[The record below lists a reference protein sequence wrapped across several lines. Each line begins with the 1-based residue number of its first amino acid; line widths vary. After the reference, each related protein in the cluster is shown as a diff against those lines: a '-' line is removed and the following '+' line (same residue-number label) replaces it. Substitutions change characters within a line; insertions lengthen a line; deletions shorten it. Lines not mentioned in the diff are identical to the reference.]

1 MELLRTTDNMFK
13 VQSESGSIIVTGSDL
28 LFM

>member
-1 MELLRTTDNMFK
+1 MELLRTTDNMLK
-13 VQSESGSIIVTGSDL
+13 VQSESGNIIVAGSDL